1 MIEISMFPHQWKT
14 ARVLPISKDNYPSD
28 TTDYRPI
35 SILPALSKI
44 AERLI
49 LKQLLSHIEEQL
61 LLKSTVT
68 GYRKGNST
76 GITLLKFKD
85 DIKKAMKSG
94 EVTLATLVYFSK
106 AFDTIA
112 HDKFITKLHKL
123 GFSPEFLRLISS
135 YLSHRSQFLLIDPN
149 RSKTGM
155 LSFGVPQGFILG
167 PIIFNLYSND
177 LQDTLNSDALQ
188 YADDTCVSAKPND
201 LELAVISTRSF
212 LNNLD
217 QWANENN
224 LTTNVVKTKCMLF
237 STKRMGTLYQLP
249 ENNLIVTLASKTL
262 ERVFEIKLLGI
273 HFDEHLKW
281 NKHVKTVI
289 SLCHY
294 TSSTLRKS
302 KTFTTFKLRK

>member
-1 MIEISMFPHQWKT
+1 MIEISTFPHQWKT
-14 ARVLPISKDNYPSD
+14 ARVVPISKDNYPSD

-76 GITLLKFKD
+76 GMTLLKFKD

-94 EVTLATLVYFSK
+94 EVTLATLVDFSK

-135 YLSHRSQFLLIDPN
+135 YLSHRPQFLLIDPN

-237 STKRMGTLYQLP
+237 STKRMGTLHQLP
-249 ENNLIVTLASKTL
+249 EKNLIVTLASKTL

-281 NKHVKTVI
+281 NKHIKTVI

-294 TSSTLRKS
+294 TSSTLRIS
-302 KTFTTFKLRK
+302 KNFTTFKLRK